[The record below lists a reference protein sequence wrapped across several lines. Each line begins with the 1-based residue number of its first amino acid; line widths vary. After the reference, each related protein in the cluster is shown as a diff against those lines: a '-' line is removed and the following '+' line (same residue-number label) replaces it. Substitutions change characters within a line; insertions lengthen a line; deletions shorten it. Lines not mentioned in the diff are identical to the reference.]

1 MGAFSPIRPA
11 KWRAAFRYGEDPQPR
26 MNVEVLENRLT
37 PTTGLLL
44 HCRHTG
50 SETVAQQFSHGSLSQ
65 KT

>member
-1 MGAFSPIRPA
+1 MGAFSPIRPV
-11 KWRAAFRYGEDPQPR
+11 KWRPAFRYGEDSQPR
-26 MNVEVLENRLT
+26 MDVEFLENRLA

-50 SETVAQQFSHGSLSQ
+50 SETVAQQFGHGSLYQ